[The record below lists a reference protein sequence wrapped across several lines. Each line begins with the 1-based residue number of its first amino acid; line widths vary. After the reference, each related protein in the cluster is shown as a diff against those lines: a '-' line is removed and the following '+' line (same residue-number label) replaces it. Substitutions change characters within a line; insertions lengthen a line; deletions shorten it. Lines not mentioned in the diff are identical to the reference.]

1 MQLFHLLML
10 DLSVAIIEHLTS
22 SNSKI
27 AVPESGCDVYLTSN
41 IHQVVDLLM
50 RVLRDS

>member
-10 DLSVAIIEHLTS
+10 GLSVAFRIREHLTW

-27 AVPESGCDVYLTSN
+27 AVPESGCDVYLTSSDGGFIN
-41 IHQVVDLLM
+41 
-50 RVLRDS
+50 